1 MSAGRLAQGTV
12 RAMDAADVAR
22 TTGPANR
29 AQCNG
34 NNWHPQSKCHKRPC
48 ESPEFFS
55 VPVTSSPSL
64 SVCWV
69 NHRPTSRRAGGSRA
83 SLTLLG
89 PDPCIRMRNQRK
101 GPVTCRPTGSVG
113 QRDPG
118 GDAAEAAAGRTSSG
132 WSRVSTA
139 GGAGRHLPGSSVWQ
153 LGKHSCCAPRLPA
166 GPRPPT
172 TNRQSQMII

>member
-1 MSAGRLAQGTV
+1 
-12 RAMDAADVAR
+12 MDAADVAR

-101 GPVTCRPTGSVG
+101 GPVTCRPTGSVA
-113 QRDPG
+113 QRDPRGRRSG
-118 GDAAEAAAGRTSSG
+118 GRCRQNFQRLEPRVHRRRSRAAPPGVERLAAWQAFLLRPSSFSRTA
-132 WSRVSTA
+132 STYD
-139 GGAGRHLPGSSVWQ
+139 
-153 LGKHSCCAPRLPA
+153 
-166 GPRPPT
+166 
-172 TNRQSQMII
+172 